1 MFWLAL
7 HGYVGTELATSAKQA
22 LKIKI
27 HDNITK
33 SYGGVP
39 LRTIILL
46 AICLAMIG
54 SWGKYK
60 NFVWTPCTFA
70 NSFSYF
76 LSIMM
81 CGLFLQA
88 FSSMVKYQ
96 ENSLLSSIQN
106 VSSMRTIC
114 IS

>member
-33 SYGGVP
+33 SFGGVP

-60 NFVWTPCTFA
+60 NFVWTCTFA
-70 NSFSYF
+70 KSFSYF

-81 CGLFLQA
+81 CAFCRLFRPW
-88 FSSMVKYQ
+88 
-96 ENSLLSSIQN
+96 SSIRKILCSQ
-106 VSSMRTIC
+106 VPKMFHR
-114 IS
+114 